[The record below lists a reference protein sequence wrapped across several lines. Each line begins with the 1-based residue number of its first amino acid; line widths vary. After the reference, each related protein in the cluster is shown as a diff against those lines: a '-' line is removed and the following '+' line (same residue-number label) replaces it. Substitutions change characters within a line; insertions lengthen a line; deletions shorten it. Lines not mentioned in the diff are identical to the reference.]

1 MLRIATV
8 DDNPADLKEIRICL
22 SRYFKKRAGKTP
34 IDYTITAYTSGPSF
48 LEDFEKGDYDL
59 ILLDI
64 YMPRMTGM
72 QVAEE
77 IRAIDEDAWIIFLTT
92 SRDHALE
99 SYNVFA
105 SGYVLKPLLEN
116 APQLETLLTRLLPE
130 DSLAAKTLTVKLA
143 GGECLSVPY
152 SHILYM
158 DCQGSRG
165 AILHLEDRTLASQ
178 NSYQELA
185 DILLTDERFLETYHR
200 LILNMNAV
208 TAHEGRYIPD
218 EGKSLPPHQPP
229 EKERSQAAVHAVS
242 AVEIELVTGD
252 WGLGTGD

>member
-22 SRYFKKRAGKTP
+22 SHYFKKRAEKTP

-72 QVAEE
+72 QVANE

-116 APQLETLLTRLLPE
+116 APQLEALLTRLLPQ
-130 DSLAAKTLTVKLA
+130 DALTARALSVKLA
-143 GGECLSVPY
+143 GGECLSIPY

-165 AILHLEDRTLASQ
+165 AVLHLEDRVLASQ

-185 DILLTDERFLETYHR
+185 DILLADERFLESYHR

-208 TAHEGRYIPD
+208 TAMKEDTFLMKGNH
-218 EGKSLPPHQPP
+218 SLPISRRKK
-229 EKERSQAAVHAVS
+229 KEVKQQYMQFLLSR
-242 AVEIELVTGD
+242 
-252 WGLGTGD
+252 

>member
-1 MLRIATV
+1 MLRIATI
-8 DDNPADLKEIRICL
+8 DDNPADLKEIRMCL
-22 SRYFKKRAGKTP
+22 SHYFQKRAGQTP
-34 IDYTITAYTSGPSF
+34 IGYTISAYTSGPSF
-48 LEDFEKGDYDL
+48 LENFGKGDYDL

-130 DSLAAKTLTVKLA
+130 DALAAKTLTVKLA

-178 NSYQELA
+178 NSYQELS

-208 TAHEGRYIPD
+208 TAMKEDTFLLKGD
-218 EGKSLPPHQPP
+218 LTLPISRRKK
-229 EKERSQAAVHAVS
+229 KEVKQQYMQFLLSR
-242 AVEIELVTGD
+242 
-252 WGLGTGD
+252 

>member
-1 MLRIATV
+1 MLRIATI
-8 DDNPADLKEIRICL
+8 DDNPADLKEIRMCL
-22 SRYFKKRAGKTP
+22 SDYFQKRAGQTP

-48 LEDFEKGDYDL
+48 LDHFERGNYDL

-72 QVAEE
+72 QVANE
-77 IRAIDEDAWIIFLTT
+77 IRTVDDEAWIIFLTT

-116 APQLETLLTRLLPE
+116 KRQLEALLTRLLPE
-130 DSLAAKTLTVKLA
+130 DALAAKTLDVKLP
-143 GGECLSVPY
+143 GGECLSIPY

-158 DCQGSRG
+158 DCHGSRN
-165 AILHLEDRTLASQ
+165 AVLHLDDRPLLKAAM
-178 NSYQELA
+178 SYQELA
-185 DILLTDERFLETYHR
+185 DVFLADERFLESYHR

-208 TAHEGRYIPD
+208 TAMKEDTFLLKGDLSIPISRR
-218 EGKSLPPHQPP
+218 KK
-229 EKERSQAAVHAVS
+229 KEVKQQYMQFLLSK
-242 AVEIELVTGD
+242 
-252 WGLGTGD
+252 